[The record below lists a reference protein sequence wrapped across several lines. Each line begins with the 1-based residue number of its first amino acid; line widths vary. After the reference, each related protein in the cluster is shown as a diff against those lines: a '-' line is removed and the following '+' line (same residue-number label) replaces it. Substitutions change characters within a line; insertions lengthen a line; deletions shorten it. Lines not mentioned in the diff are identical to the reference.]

1 MQHSKIAPRLPIF
14 GACSSDVQTGNS
26 SVQKGWKAREE
37 LWFFNGCVRRQLHCI
52 IVHFLMRCRRI
63 VGDELKFDK
72 LSLELLN
79 GKHLV
84 HQLLQSVIIDLIV

>member
-1 MQHSKIAPRLPIF
+1 
-14 GACSSDVQTGNS
+14 
-26 SVQKGWKAREE
+26 
-37 LWFFNGCVRRQLHCI
+37 
-52 IVHFLMRCRRI
+52 MRCRRI
-63 VGDELKFDK
+63 VGDELKFDR